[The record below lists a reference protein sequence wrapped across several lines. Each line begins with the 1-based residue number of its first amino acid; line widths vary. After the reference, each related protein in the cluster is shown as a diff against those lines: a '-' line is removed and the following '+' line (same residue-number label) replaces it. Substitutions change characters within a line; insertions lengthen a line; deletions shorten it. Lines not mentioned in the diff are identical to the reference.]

1 MNIESMRDVK
11 FYRIEKIVKDAGYG
25 GSCPIIV
32 QADGVE
38 YILKTKEDGM
48 QPKSLGILNE
58 MLAYQL
64 LSVLGYTIAPQEIVY
79 LWIDDDFIEAAEIA
93 CREGVIKAESLD
105 YIRESTGVNIGIE
118 YLHYAMDPLGRVSNQ
133 KFIRDIV
140 HIDNYIMNCDR
151 VAENP
156 NILQDK
162 KDKRKF
168 YAIDFGNALAD
179 GKAYSK
185 IVDGDLEDTLQLGKV
200 VNCNATLSGRYIFRN
215 PVKPIVKRGRN
226 IKDDSVKI
234 RQIIDMIFDT
244 FPPEAEWEPMQYRDQ
259 IADIVVQ
266 RLKNRAIFETEAHA
280 KCDCLY

>member
-1 MNIESMRDVK
+1 MTYSLRDIK
-11 FYRIEKIVKDAGYG
+11 FHRIDKIVKDAGYG

-64 LSVLGYTIAPQEIVY
+64 LSVLGYTIAPQEVVY

-105 YIRESTGVNIGIE
+105 YIRESKGVNIGIE
-118 YLHYAMDPLGRVSNQ
+118 YLHYAMDPLSGVSNQ

-151 VAENP
+151 TTNNP

-179 GKAYSK
+179 GIAYSK
-185 IVDGDLEDTLQLGKV
+185 IINGEIEDTLQLGKV
-200 VNCNATLSGRYIFRN
+200 VNCNATLSGRYLFRN
-215 PVKPIVKRGRN
+215 SVKPIVKRGRN
-226 IKDDSVKI
+226 IKGDSVRI
-234 RQIIDMIFDT
+234 RQIIDTIFDT
-244 FPPEAEWEPMQYRDQ
+244 FPPEIEWEPMQYRNQ
-259 IADIVVQ
+259 IADIVAQ
-266 RLKNRAIFETEAHA
+266 RIKSNVIFETDAHA